1 MTLVPNG
8 LKAWIT
14 LFARKTMLASL
25 SDEKAEEVVEEV
37 VKECEPD
44 MKDEQGNWFVM
55 YVRLRFKAIKP
66 EEAE

>member
-8 LKAWIT
+8 LRAWLT
-14 LFARKTMLASL
+14 LFVRKTMLASL
-25 SDEKAEEVVEEV
+25 NDEQAEEVVDEV

-66 EEAE
+66 GEAT